1 MSDNIHDLS
10 SLIEHP
16 RRNLGNRYRAQ
27 ANRFVKLAKKDP
39 ERSLAN
45 YDWAEQNARQAIL
58 HDFTDEENWRCLAQI
73 KHLLGDGEGLEQ
85 TLRDLFTVLGRNPE
99 HIDQLIGIDHL
110 EFGLELLDAV
120 FKRDPLDSKRW
131 WKIVDGDSLDE
142 NLREFSSRCKKLDFR
157 DQRAN
162 IIFARRIQI
171 LRENGRVEQF
181 VDLSKYL
188 LAHRPQNHELWM
200 DLGRL
205 HETRKEMGDAW
216 LCYDQ
221 VQTLR
226 PRSSARDLFL
236 ERMHSR
242 MDDGNE
248 LPWSG
253 IPTVEDRTSFLQ
265 QMEKLASSVSIEEET
280 HTIELEDEVTED
292 RDLSK
297 LKAMMENGNFQEAF
311 FYARRLVAQG
321 ESWAEEWMNKAKDSL

>member
-1 MSDNIHDLS
+1 MSENIHDLS

-27 ANRFVKLAKKDP
+27 ANRFLKLAKKDP

-142 NLREFSSRCKKLDFR
+142 NLIDFSSRCKKLDFR

-171 LRENGRVEQF
+171 LRENGRIEQF

-205 HETRKEMGDAW
+205 HETRQEMGDAW

-236 ERMHSR
+236 ERMHCR
-242 MDDGNE
+242 MDDGSE

-253 IPTVEDRTSFLQ
+253 IPSVEDRTSFLQ
-265 QMEKLASSVSIEEET
+265 QMEKLASSVSTEEET
-280 HTIELEDEVTED
+280 HIDDTEDEVSED

-297 LKAMMENGNFQEAF
+297 LKSMMENENFQEAF

>member
-1 MSDNIHDLS
+1 M
-10 SLIEHP
+10 
-16 RRNLGNRYRAQ
+16 
-27 ANRFVKLAKKDP
+27 
-39 ERSLAN
+39 
-45 YDWAEQNARQAIL
+45 
-58 HDFTDEENWRCLAQI
+58 
-73 KHLLGDGEGLEQ
+73 
-85 TLRDLFTVLGRNPE
+85 
-99 HIDQLIGIDHL
+99 IGIDHL

-120 FKRDPLDSKRW
+120 FNRDPLDSKKW
-131 WKIVDGDSLDE
+131 WKLIDGDSLDE
-142 NLREFSSRCKKLDFR
+142 KISDFSRRCKKLDFR

-162 IIFARRIQI
+162 IIFARRLQI
-171 LRENGRVEQF
+171 LREKGRIEQF

-205 HETRKEMGDAW
+205 HETRQEMGDAW

-242 MDDGNE
+242 MDDGSE

-253 IPTVEDRTSFLQ
+253 IPSVEDRTSFLQ
-265 QMEKLASSVSIEEET
+265 QMEKLASSVSTEEET
-280 HTIELEDEVTED
+280 QADEPEDEATED
-292 RDLSK
+292 RDLTK
-297 LKAMMENGNFQEAF
+297 LKSMMENGNFQEAF

-321 ESWAEEWMNKAKDSL
+321 ENWAEEWMSKAKDSLLRKNMQQSPKFVLAWIHRGGNKLFPHGGMNLLVKHPSRGWEFLAAG

>member
-1 MSDNIHDLS
+1 MSDNMRDLS

-58 HDFTDEENWRCLAQI
+58 HDFTDEDNWRCLAKI

-120 FKRDPLDSKRW
+120 FNRDPLDSKKW
-131 WKIVDGDSLDE
+131 WKLIDGESLDA
-142 NLREFSSRCKKLDFR
+142 NINDFSLRCKKLDFR

-162 IIFARRIQI
+162 IIFARRLQI
-171 LRENGRVEQF
+171 MRENGRIEQF
-181 VDLSKYL
+181 LDLSKYL

-205 HETRKEMGDAW
+205 HETRQEMGDAW

-236 ERMHSR
+236 ERMHTR
-242 MDDGNE
+242 MDDGSE
-248 LPWSG
+248 MPWSG
-253 IPTVEDRTSFLQ
+253 IPSVEDRTSFLQ
-265 QMEKLASSVSIEEET
+265 QMEKLASSVSTEEEA
-280 HTIELEDEVTED
+280 HIDEPEDEVTED
-292 RDLSK
+292 RDQSK

-321 ESWAEEWMNKAKDSL
+321 ENWAEEWMRKAKDSL

>member
-1 MSDNIHDLS
+1 MSDNMNDLS

-27 ANRFVKLAKKDP
+27 ANRFVKLATKDP

-58 HDFTDEENWRCLAQI
+58 HDFTDEENWRCLAKI
-73 KHLLGDGEGLEQ
+73 KHLLQDGEGLEQ

-99 HIDQLIGIDHL
+99 HIDQLTGIDHL

-120 FKRDPLDSKRW
+120 FNRDPLDSKSW
-131 WKIVDGDSLDE
+131 WKIIDGDSLNE
-142 NLREFSSRCKKLDFR
+142 NIQDFSSRCKKLDFR

-162 IIFARRIQI
+162 IIFARRIQT
-171 LRENGRVEQF
+171 LRENGLVESF
-181 VDLSKYL
+181 VELSKYL

-205 HETRKEMGDAW
+205 HETRQEMGDAW

-226 PRSSARDLFL
+226 PRTGARDLFL

-242 MDDGNE
+242 MDDGGK

-253 IPTVEDRTSFLQ
+253 TPSVEDRTSFLQ
-265 QMEKLASSVSIEEET
+265 QMQKLASSVSIVEDTPLQEP
-280 HTIELEDEVTED
+280 EDEILED
-292 RDLSK
+292 RDLTK
-297 LKAMMENGNFQEAF
+297 LKTMMENGNFQEAF

-321 ESWAEEWMNKAKDSL
+321 ESWAEEWMQKAKDSL

>member
-1 MSDNIHDLS
+1 MSDIMHDLS

-58 HDFTDEENWRCLAQI
+58 HDFTDEENWRCLAKI

-120 FKRDPLDSKRW
+120 FNRDPLDSKKW
-131 WKIVDGDSLDE
+131 WELIDGDSLDE
-142 NLREFSSRCKKLDFR
+142 KIIDFSRRCKKLDFR

-162 IIFARRIQI
+162 IIFARRLQI
-171 LRENGRVEQF
+171 LREKGRIEQF

-205 HETRKEMGDAW
+205 HETRQEMGDAW

-242 MDDGNE
+242 MDDGSE
-248 LPWSG
+248 LPWSV
-253 IPTVEDRTSFLQ
+253 IPSVEDRTSLLQ
-265 QMEKLASSVSIEEET
+265 QMEKLASSVSTEQET
-280 HTIELEDEVTED
+280 HADEPEDEATED
-292 RDLSK
+292 RDLTK
-297 LKAMMENGNFQEAF
+297 LKSMMGNGNFQEAF

-321 ESWAEEWMNKAKDSL
+321 ENWAEEWMSKAKDSL